1 MSGMKS
7 QMQTAFYKHALP
19 YVSAIFEPGDVYA
32 LRCLYTGKFV
42 PNSEG
47 VFTTPR
53 KLAEAA
59 VKASFEAMKMW
70 DRDAKGE
77 IDHLPFGVY
86 IIPNPVKESITARV
100 EPDRLNKVNE
110 DDAVKDHEVTR
121 RRCFLVDIDS
131 VKDAGENGRGVRGIC
146 ATDAERDAA
155 SATADDVVAF
165 LGGLGWPDP
174 IRCASGNGAQLTY
187 RLDLPNDQRTHDV
200 IKAATESLHVRFS
213 SATADVDGAVH
224 NASRLWRLPG
234 TMNRKGRDTNT
245 RPHRMAELV
254 ELPEAWRDTPVTLD
268 QLRGLV
274 ELIGDEA
281 ALKTLAGK
289 AAPKTAPKPA
299 AAPAR
304 APERAAAPKRAEAE
318 AINQLGAAVSAPR
331 AAVKVE
337 VPRPARVEAAKQ
349 AAASAIVED
358 TSWAEDALAEIDV
371 TAGRGQWLSVIK
383 AIKGLLGEDGW
394 ELFWAWSAPYG
405 GSESEDRKTWDGL
418 AGDIDQQEGA
428 RMLMGIAK
436 KYGWSYKTWREQN
449 TFSTQLEQEGDAPYV
464 APAAPVATRPSSALL
479 HPLSQHWLG
488 TYPATMYDEAVI
500 CIADRV
506 IHQLT
511 TVAEPVR
518 LGDKLLV
525 CDPTTF
531 RWEEVGAGDVAVIL
545 RGWVNN
551 VVVSKQC
558 NKNKTA
564 YFSGRTPSS
573 KVFDEVLTG
582 TPDVTKLRA
591 DGSSQ
596 LVLTDGVLRP
606 SPDGTIG
613 FSQLSPQHFATYG
626 YDLSYAE
633 VMGADCPRFLAY
645 VDGLFPGAKDPCRT
659 TEYLLR
665 WIALAVF
672 GATIK
677 FQAPALLLKGKA
689 GTGKSTL
696 GKIVS
701 KLMPPGSTCSVPLQ
715 DWEHEYNRA
724 ELVGKLF
731 NFVPELA
738 IDEPIGGLDNVKKII
753 FGERT
758 SARQIY
764 SQVQSFYPQAAH
776 LFCANGLPNMR
787 KADPAVFK
795 RFVQLEVTG
804 KVVRGT
810 ANENTEFDQ
819 ELIDAELPGI
829 LRVLVE
835 AFERASHD
843 RMMKTPSTSNG
854 LPILA
859 ETQGANDDWKNKSDA
874 VAVWLS
880 EEFEFDAGM
889 SARQS
894 PTISALY
901 SDFKL
906 WCQDNGYTLMNR
918 GSFKQQVSNSYT
930 VAVSCNRD
938 VVVGCA
944 RRRQGVPDVGS
955 EDEVGEF

>member
-1 MSGMKS
+1 MSDLKS
-7 QMQTAFYKHALP
+7 QMRNAFFTHTLP
-19 YVSAIFEPGDVYA
+19 FISAIFEPGDVYA
-32 LRCLYTGKFV
+32 MRVLYAGKFV

-53 KLAEAA
+53 LLAEAA
-59 VKASFEAMKMW
+59 VKVSYEAMKMW

-77 IDHLPFGVY
+77 IDHLPVGVY
-86 IIPNPVKESITARV
+86 LIPNPVKESITARV
-100 EPDRLNKVNE
+100 EPDKLNKVNE

-146 ATDAERDAA
+146 ATEEERDAA
-155 SATADDVVAF
+155 SATADELVEF
-165 LGGLGWPDP
+165 LDGLGWPAP

-234 TMNRKGRDTNT
+234 TMNRKGRDTAT

-254 ELPEAWRDTPVTLD
+254 SLPDAWRDQPVTLE
-268 QLRGLV
+268 QLRELV
-274 ELIGDEA
+274 ELIGDEG

-304 APERAAAPKRAEAE
+304 APERAAAPKRAEA
-318 AINQLGAAVSAPR
+318 AAAAPASAPAR
-331 AAVKVE
+331 GAAVKVE

-349 AAASAIVED
+349 AAANAIVED
-358 TSWAEDALAEIDV
+358 TSWVGDAIAEIDV
-371 TAGRGQWLSVIK
+371 QAGRGQWLSVIK
-383 AIKGLLGEDGW
+383 AVKGLLGEDGW
-394 ELFWAWSAPYG
+394 ETFWAWSSAYG
-405 GSESEDRKTWDGL
+405 GSESEDRKTWDSL
-418 AGDIDQQEGA
+418 EGDFDQQEGA

-436 KYGWSYKTWREQN
+436 KYNWSYKAWREAN
-449 TFSTQLEQEGDAPYV
+449 TFSSQLDEEGEVAYV
-464 APAAPVATRPSSALL
+464 APAAPMATRPSGALL
-479 HPLSQHWLG
+479 HPLSSNWLG

-518 LGDKLLV
+518 LGDTLLV
-525 CDPTTF
+525 CDPVTF
-531 RWEEVGAGDVAVIL
+531 RWQEVGAGDVAVLL

-582 TPDVTKLRA
+582 SPDVTKIRHDNA
-591 DGSSQ
+591 AQ
-596 LVLTDGVLRP
+596 LVLNDGVLRP
-606 SPDGTIG
+606 GAAGKVT
-613 FSQLSPQHFATYG
+613 FSALSPQHFATYG
-626 YDLSYAE
+626 YDLTYAE
-633 VMGADCPRFLAY
+633 ILAADCPRFLEY
-645 VDGLFPGAKDPCRT
+645 VNGLFPGAKDPART
-659 TEYLLR
+659 VEYLLR
-665 WIALAVF
+665 WTALAVF

-810 ANENTEFDQ
+810 ATENTEFDQ
-819 ELIDAELPGI
+819 ELVDAELPGI
-829 LRVLVE
+829 LRVLIE
-835 AFERASHD
+835 AFERASYD
-843 RMMKTPSTSNG
+843 RMVKTADTSNG
-854 LPILA
+854 LPVLA
-859 ETQGANDDWKNKSDA
+859 ETQGANDEWKNKSDA
-874 VAVWLS
+874 VAIWLH
-880 EEFEFDAGM
+880 EEFTFDPKL

-894 PTISALY
+894 PTIASLY
-901 SDFKL
+901 SQFKL

-930 VAVSCNRD
+930 VAVSCKQD
-938 VVVGCA
+938 VAVGCSRSQA
-944 RRRQGVPDVGS
+944 GYVAADV
-955 EDEVGEF
+955 DDVGEF